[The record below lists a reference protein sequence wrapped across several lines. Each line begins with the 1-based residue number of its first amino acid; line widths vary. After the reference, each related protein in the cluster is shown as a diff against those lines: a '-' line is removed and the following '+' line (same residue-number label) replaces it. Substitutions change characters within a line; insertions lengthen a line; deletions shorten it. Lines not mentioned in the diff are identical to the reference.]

1 MHLKINDF
9 KKVGWNCS
17 KFTAVKTIYD
27 EENNLKY
34 IKSATF
40 DESGGIDTF
49 SINITDSVVNYIEI
63 QIDDI
68 STIEELEKTAK
79 DLYLA
84 IKGLE

>member
-9 KKVGWNCS
+9 KKAGWNCS

-34 IKSATF
+34 ITSATF
-40 DESGGIDTF
+40 DELGDIDTF
-49 SINITDSVVNYIEI
+49 SIEIIDSKVDYIEI
-63 QIDDI
+63 QIDNI
-68 STIEELEKTAK
+68 STIEELENTAK

>member
-9 KKVGWNCS
+9 KKAGWS
-17 KFTAVKTIYD
+17 TGKYSATKSILD
-27 EENNLKY
+27 EEDNLLY
-34 IKSATF
+34 IMSVNSY
-40 DESGGIDTF
+40 DCEIDTF
-49 SINITDSVVNYIEI
+49 SIEIIDSKVDYIEI
-63 QIDDI
+63 QIDNI

>member
-9 KKVGWNCS
+9 KKAGWSVGMYY
-17 KFTAVKTIYD
+17 AVKTICD
-27 EENNLKY
+27 EENNLAY
-34 IKSATF
+34 IQYVEF
-40 DESGGIDTF
+40 DDGLNIDSYRIDIANT
-49 SINITDSVVNYIEI
+49 VVNSIEI
-63 QIDDI
+63 QIDNI

>member
-9 KKVGWNCS
+9 KKAGWS
-17 KFTAVKTIYD
+17 IGTYHAVKTVCD
-27 EENNLKY
+27 EENNLAY
-34 IKSATF
+34 IQYVEF
-40 DESGGIDTF
+40 DDGLNIYSYRIDIANT
-49 SINITDSVVNYIEI
+49 VVNSIEI
-63 QIDDI
+63 QIDNI

>member
-9 KKVGWNCS
+9 KRAGWNTGKYS
-17 KFTAVKTIYD
+17 ATKSILD
-27 EENNLKY
+27 EEDTLLY
-34 IKSATF
+34 IMSVST
-40 DESGGIDTF
+40 EEVEVDTF
-49 SINITDSVVNYIEI
+49 SIEIPNSKVDYIEI